1 MASSFVWAFPKS
13 GKSSENSEASS
24 VEQTV
29 QTSEQLWK
37 EVQKSVEPSET
48 AQSETSE
55 ALSNLLEDLSDN
67 SRLTKQQLSALIS
80 QLEVIEEDFKVM
92 AADSEAKDKTI
103 EALAKKAN
111 SVKFFVNAGGVIGFK
126 NSVPTLG
133 AVGNFGIKLGNG
145 MQFQTGVQY
154 QFITLGENRKIDLS
168 WDLDKLSI
176 AATVG
181 YEW

>member
-29 QTSEQLWK
+29 QTSDQLWE
-37 EVQKSVEPSET
+37 EVQKSVESSET
-48 AQSETSE
+48 ARSETSD

-145 MQFQTGVQY
+145 MHNTGGESQDRPVLGPGQTQY
-154 QFITLGENRKIDLS
+154 RCNCWIRVVI
-168 WDLDKLSI
+168 
-176 AATVG
+176 
-181 YEW
+181 